1 MIASALPGLPH
12 FLYLAM
18 ALRPFPGA
26 SVLLSEL
33 SPALGPHSG
42 CSSGLLCQ
50 EVGWVLQKEHHLQPL
65 AGGGLGDSG
74 SARQDKEAGTHRAE
88 DAVRGAA
95 QSGFEE
101 NCQL

>member
-1 MIASALPGLPH
+1 MGFTEGTPPSATG
-12 FLYLAM
+12 
-18 ALRPFPGA
+18 
-26 SVLLSEL
+26 
-33 SPALGPHSG
+33 
-42 CSSGLLCQ
+42 
-50 EVGWVLQKEHHLQPL
+50 
-65 AGGGLGDSG
+65 GGGLGDSG